1 MAINQNHT
9 VEELNGIKCAI
20 VEKNAT
26 QQRVDFLKDL
36 LTYNRFEVVIA
47 NTPPPKT
54 AAAKPVVE
62 GETTPTPLPPTP
74 STFTVGV
81 TDFSFNSINAVY
93 GRSLFTKDG
102 HVVTAA
108 YWQQKETISRD
119 NVPYYENK
127 N

>member
-26 QQRVDFLKDL
+26 KERVDFLKDL
-36 LTYNRFEVVIA
+36 LTYNRFEVIIA

-54 AAAKPVVE
+54 AAVKPVAE
-62 GETTPTPLPPTP
+62 GETPSSTPVTPT
-74 STFTVGV
+74 TFTIGV
-81 TDFSFNSINAVY
+81 TDFSFNSINAVF

-102 HVVTAA
+102 HIVTQA
-108 YWQQKETISRD
+108 YWLQKEAFSRD
-119 NVPYYENK
+119 DVPYYDK
-127 N
+127 KF